1 MSVAAIEVGTPG
13 RPIACLYEA
22 VAVED
27 GDEVFLES
35 ESQSEE
41 SSSIGKN
48 SDDDGDEVGGGR
60 CSESGEE
67 GEGENEAQSCY
78 KGGLELMEELEQ
90 VLPMRRG
97 ISKFYNG
104 KSKSFTSLADASA
117 SSSVREI
124 VKPENAYSRRCR
136 NLMAFNHVWDK
147 NRPFPLRGNSSGG
160 ISKRPLGSSKS
171 TLALAV
177 AMTHCDSY
185 SSASED
191 SGGSS
196 NVSRSPPTVHLPP
209 LPPRSRGSSH
219 QLSSPRRNLSTW
231 KSYSVA
237 DLHRHGIP
245 TDLVYHVSVAEK
257 TGHEGPS

>member
-1 MSVAAIEVGTPG
+1 MSVAAIEVGTPVSS
-13 RPIACLYEA
+13 IACLYEA
-22 VAVED
+22 AGED
-27 GDEVFLES
+27 GDEVFLGSES
-35 ESQSEE
+35 ESE

-48 SDDDGDEVGGGR
+48 SDDDGEEVGGGR
-60 CSESGEE
+60 CSESGEEE

-117 SSSVREI
+117 SSSVHEI

-147 NRPFPLRGNSSGG
+147 NRPSPLRGNSSGG

-171 TLALAV
+171 TFALAV

-191 SGGSS
+191 SSSS

-209 LPPRSRGSSH
+209 LPPRSRGSNH
-219 QLSSPRRNLSTW
+219 QLSSPHRNLSPW

-245 TDLVYHVSVAEK
+245 ANTVYHVSVTEK
-257 TGHEGPS
+257 TGPRGT